1 MTFFQ
6 ALRKVIREFST
17 FTGTARRPEYWWF
30 ALFIVLGNF
39 ALGALDIRTPGG
51 TFYLGTSLASAFSV
65 VVLLPMFAVTVRRL
79 RDAGRAWTNIF
90 WLLLPV
96 AGAIVLIVQLSSMS
110 ISDAP
115 VPPAPA
121 APPAPAPGPVAE
133 PGQ

>member
-1 MTFFQ
+1 MTFIEAVQ
-6 ALRKVIREFST
+6 RDIRNYST
-17 FTGTARRPEYWWF
+17 FTGLARRSEYWWF
-30 ALFIVLGNF
+30 ALFVVLGNL

-65 VVLLPMFAVTVRRL
+65 AVLLPMFAVTIRRL

-110 ISDAP
+110 ITDAP
-115 VPPAPA
+115 MPTPPAMPA
-121 APPAPAPGPVAE
+121 APE
-133 PGQ
+133 PGANI